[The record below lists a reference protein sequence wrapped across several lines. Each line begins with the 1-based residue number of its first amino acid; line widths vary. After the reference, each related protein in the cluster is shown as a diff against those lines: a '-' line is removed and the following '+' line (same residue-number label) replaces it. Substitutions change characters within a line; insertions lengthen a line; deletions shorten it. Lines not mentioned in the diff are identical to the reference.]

1 MVKRFDARFLNIIEG
16 AINTDDSDAL
26 NSIRNYMKD
35 YMNTI
40 QENMGDVIS
49 YIAECDR
56 LENNRDENYFYNL
69 VAQAFLQ

>member
-1 MVKRFDARFLNIIEG
+1 MVKQFDNRFLSIIEG
-16 AINTDDSDAL
+16 AISTEDNNTINA
-26 NSIRNYMKD
+26 IRNYMKD
-35 YMNTI
+35 RMNTMN
-40 QENMGDVIS
+40 EGMGNVIS